1 MIRRIA
7 GRKDCGN
14 CYRLFKS
21 FETVH
26 YLGIDNCSYC
36 AECRENFALV
46 KRGIRMIGA
55 VGFRRYTSDLTR
67 KGEIIFSSL
76 LSFGTR
82 KTMKATTGRIRSKYQ
97 NELLVS

>member
-14 CYRLFKS
+14 CYRPFKP

-36 AECRENFALV
+36 TECREKLRPGERDDPHD
-46 KRGIRMIGA
+46 RGGWVPAIY
-55 VGFRRYTSDLTR
+55 VGFNDEGRNNILQLIKLWNEENQESYNWEHQI
-67 KGEIIFSSL
+67 EISS
-76 LSFGTR
+76 
-82 KTMKATTGRIRSKYQ
+82 
-97 NELLVS
+97 E

>member
-14 CYRLFKS
+14 CYRPFNP

-36 AECRENFALV
+36 ADCREKLRPGEEDDPNDYGGWVPALY
-46 KRGIRMIGA
+46 
-55 VGFRRYTSDLTR
+55 VGFH
-67 KGEIIFSSL
+67 EE
-76 LSFGTR
+76 
-82 KTMKATTGRIRSKYQ
+82 GRENILQLIKLWNEKNQEDFNLEHRINISK
-97 NELLVS
+97 

>member
-14 CYRLFKS
+14 CYRLFKP

-36 AECRENFALV
+36 AECREKLRPGEKDDPHDHGGWVPALY
-46 KRGIRMIGA
+46 IG
-55 VGFRRYTSDLTR
+55 FN
-67 KGEIIFSSL
+67 EE
-76 LSFGTR
+76 
-82 KTMKATTGRIRSKYQ
+82 GRNNILQLIKLWNEENQESYNLEHQIDVSK
-97 NELLVS
+97 